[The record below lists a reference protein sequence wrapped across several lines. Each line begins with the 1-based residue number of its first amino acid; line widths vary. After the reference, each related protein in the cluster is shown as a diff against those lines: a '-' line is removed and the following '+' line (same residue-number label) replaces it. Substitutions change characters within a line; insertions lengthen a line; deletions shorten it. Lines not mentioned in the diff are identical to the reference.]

1 MMIRIRN
8 FKIRK
13 KIGNL
18 NSPTKNGDKRKWVYF
33 ILKTCKTKKKDKQ
46 SKAAV
51 KIGNIF
57 K

>member
-33 ILKTCKTKKKDKQ
+33 ILKTCKTKKKGKQ